1 MEIEKVKVSIII
13 PIFNNEDFIAKTLE
27 SAINQTLKEIEI
39 IFVNDGSTDKSLEII
54 NKYKTFDSRIKI
66 INQKNQGA
74 LFSRFEGI
82 KIATGEYIQMV
93 DGDDFLK
100 IDCCEK
106 LYKFAKKN
114 SLDIVISDYQQ
125 NNIRKNGL
133 EEKATLNNIQYL
145 NLFFKN
151 KSKNAIWIKFFRR
164 ELLKYSYKPKQNFH
178 LGDDIFLT
186 TVISANAQQIKKID
200 EVCIFYNTN
209 PNSIMNKSR
218 LNKTFELFIAYD
230 EIENFLKENNYKLFL
245 KYKNILELKRFETII
260 HFISNRPNYHSKEY
274 NLTVEY
280 ILNYMKTRKTIP
292 KQISFFKHHLLNF
305 LKITKQFK
313 LTLFLANLILK
324 FRIVFSNPQTL
335 KQIFSDFKSF
345 NF

>member
-1 MEIEKVKVSIII
+1 LEIEKVKVSIII
-13 PIFNNEDFIAKTLE
+13 PVFNNEDFIAKTLE

-39 IFVNDGSTDKSLEII
+39 ILVNDGSTDKSLEII

-218 LNKTFELFIAYD
+218 LNKTFELFMLMMKLKI
-230 EIENFLKENNYKLFL
+230 FLKK
-245 KYKNILELKRFETII
+245 II
-260 HFISNRPNYHSKEY
+260 INCF
-274 NLTVEY
+274 
-280 ILNYMKTRKTIP
+280 
-292 KQISFFKHHLLNF
+292 
-305 LKITKQFK
+305 
-313 LTLFLANLILK
+313 
-324 FRIVFSNPQTL
+324 
-335 KQIFSDFKSF
+335 
-345 NF
+345 

>member
-13 PIFNNEDFIAKTLE
+13 PVFNNEDFIAKTLE

-39 IFVNDGSTDKSLEII
+39 ILVNDGSTDKSLEIL
-54 NKYKTFDSRIKI
+54 NKYKTFDNRIKI

-74 LFSRFEGI
+74 LFARFEGI
-82 KIATGEYIQMV
+82 KIAIGEYIQMV
-93 DGDDFLK
+93 DGDDFLQ
-100 IDCCEK
+100 INCCEK
-106 LYKFAKKN
+106 LYKYAKKN

-125 NNIRKNGL
+125 NNIKKNGL

-145 NLFFKN
+145 DLFFTN
-151 KSKNAIWIKFFRR
+151 KSKNAIWIKLFRR
-164 ELLKYSYKPKQNFH
+164 ELLKYSYKPKQKFH

-186 TVISANAQQIKKID
+186 TVISTSAQRIKKID

-230 EIENFLKENNYKLFL
+230 EIENFLKENNYELFL

-260 HFISNRPNYHSKEY
+260 HFLANKPNYYSKEY
-274 NLTVEY
+274 NLTIEY
-280 ILNYMKTRKTIP
+280 ILNYMKTKNNTP
-292 KQISFFKHHLLNF
+292 KQISFFKYYLLTF
-305 LKITKQFK
+305 FKITKQFK
-313 LTLFLANLILK
+313 LTLFFTNLILK
-324 FRIVFSNPQTL
+324 FRIVL
-335 KQIFSDFKSF
+335 
-345 NF
+345 